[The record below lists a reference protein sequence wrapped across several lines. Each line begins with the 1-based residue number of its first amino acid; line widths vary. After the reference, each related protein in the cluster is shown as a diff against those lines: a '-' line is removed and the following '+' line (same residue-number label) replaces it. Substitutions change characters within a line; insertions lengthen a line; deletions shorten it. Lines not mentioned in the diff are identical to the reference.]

1 MCEIDLFS
9 LYQHSNKLGKKTKSA
24 QRRPIQQLY
33 YANRKISVGCMIF
46 VCERPYFSF
55 CWNGCCTLLKSNNS
69 SAPARSFHLSEMLTD
84 FPLSRQPV
92 WVFLCS
98 HQCESP
104 AKILIVTPNHTPH
117 LLWYRQ
123 HWFWSD
129 PPPTLHAFGDLL
141 SFLGQALKRRC
152 ECLKKCPKCC
162 YGMTVVDLK
171 NWKLSVEDS
180 LR

>member
-33 YANRKISVGCMIF
+33 YANRKIPVGCMIF

-69 SAPARSFHLSEMLTD
+69 SAPVRSFHLSEMLTD

-104 AKILIVTPNHTPH
+104 AKILIVTLNHMPH

-123 HWFWSD
+123 HWFLSD

-171 NWKLSVEDS
+171 KRKLSVEDS